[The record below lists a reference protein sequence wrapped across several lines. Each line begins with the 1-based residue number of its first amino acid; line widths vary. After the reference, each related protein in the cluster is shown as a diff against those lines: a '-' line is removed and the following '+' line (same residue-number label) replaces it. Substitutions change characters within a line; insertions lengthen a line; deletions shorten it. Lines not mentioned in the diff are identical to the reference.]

1 MKLRRTLTICLLLFV
16 VVSVGY
22 FVYDEARS
30 NILAK
35 KVSDT
40 YEQVETDL
48 LPPSDYAVL
57 YYFHGTVRC
66 KACLDME
73 ENAKETLETHFPSK
87 VADGTLRWREIN
99 IDLPENY
106 NYVDQY
112 LIMYNTLIIQKYEE
126 DEPTR
131 WKELHKAWDLAEREE
146 QYIQYVREEVSAF
159 VEGN

>member
-22 FVYDEARS
+22 FIYDEARL
-30 NILAK
+30 NMLAK
-35 KVSDT
+35 RVSDT
-40 YEQVETDL
+40 HEQGETDL
-48 LPPSDYAVL
+48 LMPSDYSVL

-73 ENAKETLETHFPSK
+73 KNAKETLETHFPSK
-87 VADGTLRWREIN
+87 VADGTLRWKEVN
-99 IDLPENY
+99 IDLPDNY